1 MVDIRMDKKNRIR
14 DRLMSERLR
23 ELCTQLRGDNGKKYT
38 IF

>member
-1 MVDIRMDKKNRIR
+1 MVDIRIDKKNRIR
-14 DRLMSERLR
+14 DRLMSERLC